1 MAPKITPKV
10 LLETSRFLKTIKNF
24 RGPYE
29 ALAARVAAG
38 RAGVVN
44 VGGRDAGEFFD
55 TFLKA
60 LGLPL
65 SVLSAGCARPAA
77 GAPVTVV
84 AYGSDVPLKSYV
96 SEAVDKLAFKKLERS
111 FYSFEFAAG
120 DLGSYESGLP
130 QYGSIEHLFIFA
142 HGEAE
147 PVPTVRSLPPGTGE
161 ATPRGVRGQTAG
173 QPELMS
179 YVAGIPVG
187 VLVNTVT
194 PYVRP
199 PCVVR
204 ITACELDVPALDQ
217 YDRPGVD
224 FGASPKFATHGYW
237 ISFGCED
244 MFEQIDFEIDG
255 ERIRLN
261 YVGPPVRQRRKPS
274 PEYVPQG
281 AR

>member
-24 RGPYE
+24 RGTYE
-29 ALAARVAAG
+29 DLAARVAAG

-44 VGGRDAGEFFD
+44 VGGSDAGEFFD
-55 TFLKA
+55 TFMKA

-120 DLGSYESGLP
+120 DLGSYESGLA

-142 HGEAE
+142 HGDYSKER
-147 PVPTVRSLPPGTGE
+147 VP
-161 ATPRGVRGQTAG
+161 
-173 QPELMS
+173 
-179 YVAGIPVG
+179 YVG
-187 VLVNTVT
+187 VKEKRFLFFKREKGISYAETLQFLSGIFASNVILASKPYLSANATVFIVACNMDFTWWENFRANTEVDIEVHHYNT
-194 PYVRP
+194 KDYVFEGINWLFDKYGEEFIG
-199 PCVVR
+199 VE
-204 ITACELDVPALDQ
+204 ELPKGIGEPRVP
-217 YDRPGVD
+217 
-224 FGASPKFATHGYW
+224 
-237 ISFGCED
+237 
-244 MFEQIDFEIDG
+244 
-255 ERIRLN
+255 
-261 YVGPPVRQRRKPS
+261 
-274 PEYVPQG
+274 
-281 AR
+281 